1 MCWLDIVLL
10 LPLLI
15 GLVKG
20 LMKGL
25 VVELTS
31 IIAVILGY
39 VGTRLLG
46 AMFTSWLLQ
55 QFAWPEAVCLVVA
68 YATLFLGIALS
79 LHIIA
84 RLISKLFQK
93 ISLGWLNRLLGG
105 VFGVAKWAFIMLM
118 VVLCIHRLDTQF
130 HFIKDELKEQSL
142 LYCHTTPLSEKL
154 WDKVKTE
161 IATIS
166 QEKADVN
173 TQKNEQE

>member
-1 MCWLDIVLL
+1 
-10 LPLLI
+10 
-15 GLVKG
+15 
-20 LMKGL
+20 MKGL

-39 VGTRLLG
+39 VGTRLWG

-118 VVLCIHRLDTQF
+118 VVLCIHRLDAQF

-166 QEKADVN
+166 QEKANVN